1 VGNIELANL
10 IYLINF
16 FLKNLKEI
24 LPGFQLAQQFSL
36 AQKDFG
42 FGGKYFTV
50 LMTSKGRHQS
60 S

>member
-1 VGNIELANL
+1 
-10 IYLINF
+10 
-16 FLKNLKEI
+16 LKNLKEI